1 MGRDCFAKYSTWVR
15 RVWKEIDCERDREDR
30 KKDVDDNATAE
41 RTQLEIHEDE
51 VLLTASF
58 L

>member
-1 MGRDCFAKYSTWVR
+1 MGRDCLAKYSTWAR
-15 RVWKEIDCERDREDR
+15 RVRKEIDCERDREDR